1 MTVGTLIV
9 VTLVTSAVAGLAGFI
24 TAYDRACNT
33 GHRAEA
39 GRYALRAIP
48 GPSLFFLSLGTFLGI
63 AVPLVR

>member
-1 MTVGTLIV
+1 MRLLIGVTVF
-9 VTLVTSAVAGLAGFI
+9 TSVAAGLAGYI
-24 TAYDRACNT
+24 VAYDRACNT

-48 GPSLFFLSLGTFLGI
+48 GPSLFFLFLGTFLGI